1 MQGPKFSGGN
11 YAIYW
16 GGGRKHYGGLGA
28 KPPRKILV
36 TTPFKLSENMGN
48 ALFDVFVIYLKS

>member
-1 MQGPKFSGGN
+1 
-11 YAIYW
+11 
-16 GGGRKHYGGLGA
+16 
-28 KPPRKILV
+28 V